1 MKENP
6 DSDTSELDISDI
18 LQQDSD
24 TFELDIS
31 DILQQD
37 DLYNDQDKLEEILQ
51 SYQEAIKLNPEDAEA
66 HYGLGNV

>member
-6 DSDTSELDISDI
+6 DSDTS
-18 LQQDSD
+18 
-24 TFELDIS
+24 ELDIS

-51 SYQEAIKLNPEDAEA
+51 SYQEAIKLNPEDADA
-66 HYGLGNV
+66 HYGLGNVYRYQ